1 MQHLSDPFYV
11 VLALITAFVLGIA
24 VGIRVRTSTHSSRH
38 AASTRRARRDHAV
51 PQQPMTVDD
60 ALDALTPTERAAIEA
75 LLAQGHR
82 IEAIKELRV
91 ALGTGLKEARD
102 IAQEL
107 EDRLPRKPS

>member
-1 MQHLSDPFYV
+1 
-11 VLALITAFVLGIA
+11 
-24 VGIRVRTSTHSSRH
+24 
-38 AASTRRARRDHAV
+38 
-51 PQQPMTVDD
+51 MTVDD

-91 ALGTGLKEARD
+91 ALGTGQKEARD